1 MQVIRQT
8 LQVSQMRICRAV
20 GCEFMARVLAQM
32 KVFPSEADIDL
43 KKLQE
48 QLAGHLPKDASILKV
63 QEEPIAFGL
72 VALIVTISMAE
83 RDGLIEEVEKG
94 LAATP
99 NVGEVQTIAVGRT

>member
-1 MQVIRQT
+1 
-8 LQVSQMRICRAV
+8 MRVYRTI

-32 KVFPSEADIDL
+32 KIFPTEANADL

-48 QLAGHLPKDASILKV
+48 QLSSNLPADASILKV

-83 RDGLIEEVEKG
+83 KDGLIDQVEKA
-94 LAATP
+94 LASTP
-99 NVGEVQTIAVGRT
+99 NVGEVQTVAVGRT

>member
-1 MQVIRQT
+1 
-8 LQVSQMRICRAV
+8 
-20 GCEFMARVLAQM
+20 MARVLAQM